1 MDFLCIMI
9 LLHLAENTLDLWL
22 SRRQVKVYKN
32 SKTVPNELKDV
43 MKVETFEKARLY
55 GLDKEQFG
63 TIKQIL
69 LDVIVT
75 TIEMYLGYIG
85 YVWAKSEDVAAYF
98 GYSADHEI
106 LVSCIFMFLNSCI
119 GIVKDIPFKVYHTFV
134 LEERHGFNKQTVGFF
149 IKDQIKAFVVMQ
161 VLMIPIISAII
172 YIVQHGGDQFFLWL
186 WLFCGIVGL
195 ALMTIYP
202 AVIAPLFDKYRPL
215 EDGPLKKSIED
226 LAASLSFPLT
236 KLLVVEGSKRS
247 AHSNAYFYGLWKSKR
262 IVLFDT
268 LLLNKGKKEEEVE
281 NKEDVGK
288 GCTDEEVLAV
298 LGHELGHWKLGHV
311 TKNIIIMQA
320 NLLFNFLMFSYLFKF
335 DAFYL
340 ALGLPKGKKPILV
353 GLLVILTYVL
363 AAYNVVV
370 HYLMTVLSRKFEY
383 QADAFAKELGFADKL
398 KDSLI
403 KLNIDNLGFPY
414 YDKFY
419 SAWHHSHPT
428 LLQRLEVLKEDSKK
442 KQ

>member
-1 MDFLCIMI
+1 MPHYF
-9 LLHLAENTLDLWL
+9 
-22 SRRQVKVYKN
+22 QVKVYKK
-32 SKTVPNELKDV
+32 SKTVPDELKDV
-43 MKVETFEKARLY
+43 MTVETFEKARLY
-55 GLDKEQFG
+55 GLDKEQFDV
-63 TIKQIL
+63 IKQICM
-69 LDVIVT
+69 DVVVS
-75 TIEMYLGYIG
+75 TIEMYIGYIG
-85 YVWAKSEDVAAYF
+85 YVWTKSEEVASYF
-98 GYSADHEI
+98 GYSVDHEI
-106 LVSCIFMFLNSCI
+106 LISCIFMFLNSCI
-119 GIVKDIPFKVYHTFV
+119 GIVKDIPFKIYHTFV
-134 LEERHGFNKQTVGFF
+134 LEEQHGFNKQTVGFF
-149 IKDQIKAFVVMQ
+149 IKDQIKAFVVTQ
-161 VLMIPIISAII
+161 VLMIPIICAII
-172 YIVQHGGDQFFLWL
+172 YIVQYGGDHFFLWL

-226 LAASLSFPLT
+226 LAASLNFPLT

-298 LGHELGHWKLGHV
+298 LGHELGHWKLGHIN
-311 TKNIIIMQA
+311 KNIIIMQA
-320 NLLFNFLMFSYLFKF
+320 NLLFNFLIFSYLFKF

-363 AAYNVVV
+363 AAYNMVL
-370 HYLMTVLSRKFEY
+370 HFLMTVLSRTFEY
-383 QADAFAKELGFADKL
+383 QADAFAKDLGFADKL

-414 YDKFY
+414 YDKLY

-428 LLQRLEVLKEDSKK
+428 LLQRLEVLKADSKK
-442 KQ
+442 KE